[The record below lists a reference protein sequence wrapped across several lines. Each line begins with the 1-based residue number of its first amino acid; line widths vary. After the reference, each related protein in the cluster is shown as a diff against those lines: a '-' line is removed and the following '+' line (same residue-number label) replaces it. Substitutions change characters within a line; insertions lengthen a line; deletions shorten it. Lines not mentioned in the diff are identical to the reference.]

1 MLGPFAIK
9 AKHVRRKNLKI
20 STLFFGTTT
29 ERRHCRPGL
38 QEFETPSL
46 YIASCLRHGPS
57 SVDDTGCST
66 SFSFIFSFY
75 LPIYI
80 YLALLV
86 RDDGQAS
93 LEHDV
98 IIFFVN

>member
-1 MLGPFAIK
+1 MGL
-9 AKHVRRKNLKI
+9 RQ
-20 STLFFGTTT
+20 STILVVPPVF
-29 ERRHCRPGL
+29 PL
-38 QEFETPSL
+38 P
-46 YIASCLRHGPS
+46 
-57 SVDDTGCST
+57 
-66 SFSFIFSFY
+66 FSFY